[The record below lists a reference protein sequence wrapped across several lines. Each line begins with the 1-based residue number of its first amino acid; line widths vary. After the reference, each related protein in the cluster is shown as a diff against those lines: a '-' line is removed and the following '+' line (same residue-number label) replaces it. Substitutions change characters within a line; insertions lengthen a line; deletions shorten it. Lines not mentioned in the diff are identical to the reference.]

1 MKSVKFLII
10 NNAFFHASI
19 RTAVISK
26 LKDEAITDLEVKML
40 TDLYELIWTN
50 VYNPLSNELNKN

>member
-40 TDLYELIWTN
+40 TDIYELIWTN
-50 VYNPLSNELNKN
+50 VYNPLSNELSKN

>member
-1 MKSVKFLII
+1 MKSVKFLILTKYY
-10 NNAFFHASI
+10 SPKT

-26 LKDEAITDLEVKML
+26 LKDEAMTDLEVKML

>member
-1 MKSVKFLII
+1 MKSVKLLILTKYY
-10 NNAFFHASI
+10 SPKT

-40 TDLYELIWTN
+40 TDIYELIWTN
-50 VYNPLSNELNKN
+50 VYNPLSNELSKN

>member
-1 MKSVKFLII
+1 MKSVKFQII
-10 NNAFFHASI
+10 TNAFFHASI

-26 LKDEAITDLEVKML
+26 LKDEAITDLEVKMW
-40 TDLYELIWTN
+40 TDLYELVWTN

>member
-1 MKSVKFLII
+1 MKSVKFLILTK
-10 NNAFFHASI
+10 HYSPKT

-26 LKDEAITDLEVKML
+26 IKDEAINDLEVKMI

-50 VYNPLSNELNKN
+50 VYNPLSNELSKN